1 MSTKIYRTLQAVIL
15 FGLGLMVFLKFKANT
30 LYYYINERFFSLVL
44 LGAIGFFLLAAVTFM
59 SITKEELD
67 HDHDEHYDHGHNHSS
82 GNVWALVIAA
92 IPLLL
97 GILVPAKPL
106 DASVIE
112 SRGVSNEALISSTGS
127 DSGLELSTPAD
138 QRTILDWI
146 RSFNYSAD
154 PAEFFGETADVI
166 GFVYRD
172 PRLEPDQ
179 FLVSRLAITC
189 CVADA
194 FAIGMVVE
202 WDQAIEMSNNTWVH
216 VRGEVQAIKLNGET
230 IPLIVAESVKET
242 AEPAQPYLFP

>member
-1 MSTKIYRTLQAVIL
+1 MIV
-15 FGLGLMVFLKFKANT
+15 LKFRANT

-59 SITKEELD
+59 SITQKGLEHGNED
-67 HDHDEHYDHGHNHSS
+67 HDHPHDHDHPS
-82 GNVWALVIAA
+82 GNPWALVIIA

-106 DASVIE
+106 NASVIE
-112 SRGVSNEALISSTGS
+112 SRGVSNETLISSTGNN
-127 DSGLELSTPAD
+127 SGLELSTPAD

-146 RSFNYSAD
+146 RSFNYSED
-154 PAEFFGETADVI
+154 PTEFWGETADVI
-166 GFVYRD
+166 GFVYHD
-172 PRLEPDQ
+172 PRLEPNQ

-202 WDQAIEMSNNTWVH
+202 WDQASEWTNNSWVH
-216 VRGEVQAIKLNGET
+216 VRGEVQAIELNGDT
-230 IPLIVAESVKET
+230 IPLILAESIKET
-242 AEPAQPYLFP
+242 DEPAQPYLFP

>member
-1 MSTKIYRTLQAVIL
+1 
-15 FGLGLMVFLKFKANT
+15 MVFLKFRANT

-44 LGAIGFFLLAAVTFM
+44 LGAVGFLLLAAVTAM
-59 SITKEELD
+59 SITKDEHD
-67 HDHDEHYDHGHNHSS
+67 HEHDEHHDHHHDHSS
-82 GNVWALVIAA
+82 GNPWALMITA

-97 GILVPAKPL
+97 GTLVPARPL

-138 QRTILDWI
+138 QRTILDWV
-146 RSFNYSAD
+146 RSFNYSEN
-154 PAEFFGETADVI
+154 PAEFWGETADVI
-166 GFVYRD
+166 GFVYQD
-172 PRLEPDQ
+172 PRLEPNQ
-179 FLVSRLAITC
+179 FLLSRLAITC

-202 WDQAIEMSNNTWVH
+202 WDQASELSNNTWVH
-216 VRGEVQAIKLNGET
+216 VRGEVQSIELNGEI
-230 IPLIVAESVKET
+230 IPLIIAESVKET